1 MRQYNQIIAT
11 CLMAHLF
18 LNIPSFVSQ
27 APFDIYG
34 PFNSEIYKDLKA
46 ALKSPDNVYKL
57 DLSYQNIEPKWLN
70 KIGQL
75 KNLMNIQ
82 LNSNGLSQLPNSF
95 CELHNLVYFS
105 SLNNPLQQW
114 PCPFYNFPNLQYL
127 EIGNSHIDTLSSDIA
142 ACQYLKIIKF
152 YGNGDTLRLPK
163 TLKYLKKLSDI
174 QIENVVMDSCPKILF
189 RNPYIKTLILN
200 KTNTHYLPDNIETAG
215 NLEVLA
221 IENNPLQIVPWNIYR
236 LKKLRILSFRNTNI
250 SKLPDSIS
258 ELKNLEYLD
267 IRGTRIPPEELEILK
282 ALLYGVQIKSDYK

>member
-1 MRQYNQIIAT
+1 MRNYISVIAYLIT
-11 CLMAHLF
+11 CLVFNTAT
-18 LNIPSFVSQ
+18 FVSQ
-27 APFDIYG
+27 SPFDIYG
-34 PFNSEIYKDLKA
+34 PFNSEVYKDLKV
-46 ALKSPDNVYKL
+46 ALKAPDNVYKL
-57 DLSYQNIEPKWLN
+57 DLSYQNIDAKSFS

-75 KNLMNIQ
+75 KNLMNLQ
-82 LNSNGLSQLPNSF
+82 LNSNGLTQLPTSF

-114 PCPFYNFPNLQYL
+114 TCPFYNFPNLQYL
-127 EIGNSHIDTLSSDIA
+127 EIGNSHIDTLSVSIA

-152 YGNGDTLRLPK
+152 YGSGDTLRIPK

-189 RNPYIKTLILN
+189 RNAYLKTLVLN
-200 KTNTHYLPDNIETAG
+200 KTNTYYLPEKIETAE

-221 IENNPLQIVPWNIYR
+221 VENNPLQTVPWNIYR

-250 SKLPDSIS
+250 DKLPDSIS

-267 IRGTRIPPEELEILK
+267 IRGTRISAENAEILK
-282 ALLYGVQIKSDYK
+282 ALLYGVEIKSDYK